1 MPGFDGSSI
10 FSISVSTITIG
21 AAMVIGFYAVQA
33 MI

>member
-10 FSISVSTITIG
+10 FNISVSTIAIG
-21 AAMVIGFYAVQA
+21 AAMVISFYALQA

>member
-10 FSISVSTITIG
+10 FNISASTIVIG